1 MIRDEIARLF
11 TEQAQKTYEEWLD
24 LLGHDRAMAKSNV
37 WKDHAAQVEK
47 MRCET
52 CEYRPSLTC
61 ENERSVGFMN
71 LVEYNNGC
79 FHYKPKVTG

>member
-1 MIRDEIARLF
+1 MTREEIARLF

-37 WKDHAAQVEK
+37 WKDHAAQVDQ

-52 CEYRPSLTC
+52 CKCDKQIFVDEH
-61 ENERSVGFMN
+61 MN
-71 LVEYNNGC
+71 GRTVWCPWRGCGGC
-79 FHYKPKVTG
+79 FKHEPKVK